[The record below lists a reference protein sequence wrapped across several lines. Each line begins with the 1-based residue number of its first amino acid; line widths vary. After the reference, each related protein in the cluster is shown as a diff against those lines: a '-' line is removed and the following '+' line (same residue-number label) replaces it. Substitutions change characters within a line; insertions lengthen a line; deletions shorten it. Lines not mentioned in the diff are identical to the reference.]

1 MSKVYHGSIEE
12 VKSPEIRQPNRSLDY
27 GSGFYTTT
35 SYEQAKK
42 WVERRMKDK
51 GVSVGYINV
60 YELDDDVVKDMKSLF
75 FKKPTEEWVNFVMK
89 NRTEREFCHD
99 YDIVY
104 GPVADDS
111 VYTQF
116 TLYEGGIISM
126 PTLIQE
132 LKTYKLVDQYLF
144 HTEKSLQAIKFVES
158 KKYQDMSAKIT
169 QDNLYMLLPLKIGW
183 LAPWLSEDKGISL
196 TEAIKRIYR
205 SKLYKKLSTES
216 TQYWHLGP
224 VDLYNELKK
233 EF

>member
-1 MSKVYHGSIEE
+1 MSKIYHGSIEIVE
-12 VKSPEIRQPNRSLDY
+12 SPDIRQPNRSLDY

-35 SYEQAKK
+35 SFAQAKK
-42 WVERRMKDK
+42 LVERRIKDK
-51 GVSVGYINV
+51 GVDVGHVNV
-60 YELDDDVVKDMKSLF
+60 YELDDNALESMKVLR

-89 NRTEREFCHD
+89 NRTERGFTHD

-144 HTEKSLQAIKFVES
+144 HTKKSLTAIKFIESIEVE
-158 KKYQDMSAKIT
+158 
-169 QDNLYMLLPLKIGW
+169 L
-183 LAPWLSEDKGISL
+183 
-196 TEAIKRIYR
+196 
-205 SKLYKKLSTES
+205 
-216 TQYWHLGP
+216 
-224 VDLYNELKK
+224 
-233 EF
+233 

>member
-1 MSKVYHGSIEE
+1 MKKVYHGSIEE
-12 VKSPEIRQPNRSLDY
+12 VKKPEIRQPNRSLDY

-51 GVSVGYINV
+51 GVSVGYVNV
-60 YELDDDVVKDMKSLF
+60 YELDEELVKHMKSLIF
-75 FKKPTEEWVNFVMK
+75 EKTTEEWVNFVMK
-89 NRTEREFCHD
+89 NRTNRGFVHD

-116 TLYEGGIISM
+116 TLFEGGIISM

-144 HTEKSLQAIKFVES
+144 HTEKSLLAIKFIES
-158 KKYQDMSAKIT
+158 K
-169 QDNLYMLLPLKIGW
+169 
-183 LAPWLSEDKGISL
+183 
-196 TEAIKRIYR
+196 RIQ
-205 SKLYKKLSTES
+205 L
-216 TQYWHLGP
+216 
-224 VDLYNELKK
+224 
-233 EF
+233 